1 MRESEIYRLRRLVD
15 DLHVKYMEQHKGLTS
30 LIVQLQTMQRIIEE
44 LPGFNEAFNTAK
56 LKFEKKQEDDARRQK
71 EGKKLSKRGDEPDAK
86 FRGTT

>member
-1 MRESEIYRLRRLVD
+1 MKESEIYRLRRLVD
-15 DLHVKYMEQHKGLTS
+15 DLHVKYMEQHKALAS

-44 LPGFNEAFNTAK
+44 LPGFNEAFNNAK